1 MATVTITVPDHQ
13 RVGDVA
19 DYVED
24 VAQQIRLGYTSG
36 HVDPER
42 HWTSEGVR

>member
-13 RVGDVA
+13 RVDKVAEYVRLVA
-19 DYVED
+19 D
-24 VAQQIRLGYTSG
+24 QIEHGYTSG
-36 HVDPER
+36 HVGPVQ